1 MPCAPLKLRIQRGS
15 QGWEATA
22 SWSQDVGNEG
32 MAKEQQEQ
40 RGEDA
45 EGLPRPIQH
54 RNFDGSPPKFQYKS
68 HSSETPQFSAKPLL
82 SSGTH
87 SQCYEKQQQHPYPIP
102 LKPSLLF
109 PLAPLYKP
117 SPLAGTLQT
126 PASWARWKVVSWD
139 ISATLGQLF
148 RNHVWHKY
156 LFFPL
161 CCIINHLFRW
171 AKGYTEERAQLWW
184 PSISDLSHPL
194 LQIQNEHVLGYL
206 PTYINGLFLP
216 KSHKQPD
223 KYFVG

>member
-1 MPCAPLKLRIQRGS
+1 MHYCALQEILWKFSQSLNHHRLQRCSRGHFPCLSLEGCFGPQHYRSPFLSHVSIMPCAPLKLRIQRGS

-126 PASWARWKVVSWD
+126 PASWARWKVMSWD

-156 LFFPL
+156 LFFP
-161 CCIINHLFRW
+161 
-171 AKGYTEERAQLWW
+171 
-184 PSISDLSHPL
+184 PL
-194 LQIQNEHVLGYL
+194 LHN
-206 PTYINGLFLP
+206 
-216 KSHKQPD
+216 
-223 KYFVG
+223 